1 MIPDKTISIHLLFHG
16 VESNIDININ
26 KTFNELIK
34 IIQKKIVEDFLKE
47 TSNDFHFLY
56 KGHLIRSSY
65 DSLYSFNICTLLG
78 T

>member
-34 IIQKKIVEDFLKE
+34 IIKKKDCRRL
-47 TSNDFHFLY
+47 S
-56 KGHLIRSSY
+56 
-65 DSLYSFNICTLLG
+65 
-78 T
+78 